1 MTKQLLQAKVLAAVR
16 GGALQA
22 LQARSARE
30 RQEAAAGVA
39 ELCDQQC
46 ALQARCEQLELESS
60 GSASM
65 HASALSHA
73 THSIGARASSS
84 ASFAAS
90 HAASRSCARRAARR
104 ARSSRLQERASCS
117 RWRRARLF
125 STMGAWVPCS

>member
-1 MTKQLLQAKVLAAVR
+1 MSLCLSLSPPLFLSQVREQLTQHVSALNQLRCDPRQRERRRLMTKQLLQAKVLAAVR

-30 RQEAAAGVA
+30 RQEAVAGVA

-65 HASALSHA
+65 HAE
-73 THSIGARASSS
+73 
-84 ASFAAS
+84 
-90 HAASRSCARRAARR
+90 RRAALETEL
-104 ARSSRLQERASCS
+104 AQAK
-117 RWRRARLF
+117 A
-125 STMGAWVPCS
+125 GAAPYS